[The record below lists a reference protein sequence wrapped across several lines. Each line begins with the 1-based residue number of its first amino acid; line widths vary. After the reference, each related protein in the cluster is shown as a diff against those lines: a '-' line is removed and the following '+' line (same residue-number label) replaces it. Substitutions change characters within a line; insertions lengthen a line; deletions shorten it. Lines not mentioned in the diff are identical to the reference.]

1 MATDVVEAQQ
11 DRPPGSGAA
20 RRRGAGLRAL
30 LFAVTALVAGSAG
43 VGGTLLYQRGDAPDT
58 SAVDGQAADV
68 AEALR
73 QDLNAGFYS
82 GGGTYGGQ
90 FTEGTIVAQVEAHG
104 GAVLSSGTAKGE
116 PGSLSVHTATVML
129 GLVPPGKE
137 TVAADAYPVRC
148 YRYTFSLGSHSVEQS
163 PMTCPATRAD
173 GTPGSLA
180 AQLGVLLSQQPTG
193 TNAYRAMSTSGYPHT
208 PQGATDFLKDKG
220 LVAAGDTVDKV
231 SGKAD
236 GDDVYVV
243 ALRINGACH
252 YLRMDSSS
260 SASRLIPLWAAPADE
275 QKACAVQQA
284 VSAAAL
290 YGIDPAKA
298 G

>member
-11 DRPPGSGAA
+11 DRPPGPGAV
-20 RRRGAGLRAL
+20 RRRGAALQAL
-30 LFAVTALVAGSAG
+30 LFTVTALVAGAAG

-129 GLVPPGKE
+129 GLVPPSKE

-180 AQLGVLLSQQPTG
+180 AQMGVLLSRQPTG
-193 TNAYRAMSTSGYPHT
+193 TNAYRAMTTSGYPHT
-208 PQGATDFLKDKG
+208 PQGATDFLKDRG
-220 LVAAGDTVDKV
+220 MVGAGDTVSKV
-231 SGKAD
+231 SGKAE
-236 GDDVYVV
+236 GDDLYLV
-243 ALRINGACH
+243 ALRFNGACH

-275 QKACAVQQA
+275 QEACAVQQA

-290 YGIDPAKA
+290 YGIDPTKA